1 MPAAKTKPVTKPAA
15 TKKLTKADELSS
27 LKIRMFEAEKQI
39 DALNTAI
46 TVVAL
51 SAGVQKKRLDKTT
64 ASQYEKF
71 VFNTLHPMIEKGN
84 GFIHQILEE
93 RGLLNDTEPQD
104 TK

>member
-1 MPAAKTKPVTKPAA
+1 MPAAKTKPATKPAA
-15 TKKLTKADELSS
+15 KKLTKADELNS
-27 LKIRMFEAEKQI
+27 LKIMVFEAEKQI

-64 ASQYEKF
+64 AAQYEKF

-84 GFIHQILEE
+84 GFIHQILQE
-93 RGLLNDTEPQD
+93 RGLLDD
-104 TK
+104 TKS